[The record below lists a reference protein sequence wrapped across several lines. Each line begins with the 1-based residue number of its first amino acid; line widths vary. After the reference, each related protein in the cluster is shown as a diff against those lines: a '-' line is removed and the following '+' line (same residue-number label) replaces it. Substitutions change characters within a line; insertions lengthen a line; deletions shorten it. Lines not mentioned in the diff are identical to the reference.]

1 MLAPRLKFSTVLV
14 IVVTCSVITY
24 FTANFLRSNA
34 FGKKT
39 ELDSTEGPTS
49 CEYNIDRL
57 DGYQLIK
64 PIVYAELN
72 CESAKY
78 ESLKEKLTAIIDK
91 YKVSKKLTSASVYLR
106 VFGQGNWMSIN
117 SSEAYYPGSLLKV
130 VGLFTYLKISE
141 SQPGLLDKKLS
152 FDSQGEF
159 IPDQTYNSKH
169 IEQGK
174 KYTIRQLLKY
184 MISYSDNNAT
194 FLLQDGANMKS
205 FDKVFTDLKIQGP
218 VEGNRDFKMTAKDY
232 SMFLIVLYN
241 ATYLN
246 RENSEFALELLKES
260 DFNLGIVSGVPKN
273 TLVVHKFG
281 EMWDSTG
288 KQLHESGLIYTNN
301 TTYLLTVMTKGQ
313 NSETL
318 PSVISGISREVYD
331 YLEASDLQ
339 KN

>member
-1 MLAPRLKFSTVLV
+1 MLAPRIKFSTALI
-14 IVVTCSVITY
+14 IVVCCSVITY
-24 FTANFLRSNA
+24 FTTYYLRSKA
-34 FGKKT
+34 FGLKT
-39 ELDSTEGPTS
+39 EKEATQVSSS
-49 CEYNIDRL
+49 CDYNIDRL

-64 PIVYAELN
+64 PIVYAEVN
-72 CESAKY
+72 CESVKY
-78 ESLKEKLTAIIDK
+78 QNLKEKLTGLIDN
-91 YKVSKKLTSASVYLR
+91 YKVSKKLISASVYLR

-117 SSEAYYPGSLLKV
+117 SSEVYYPGSLLKV
-130 VGLFTYLKISE
+130 VGLFTYLKMSE

-169 IEQGK
+169 IEKGK

-194 FLLQDGANMKS
+194 FLLQDGANMKA
-205 FDKVFTDLKIQGP
+205 FDKVFTDLKIPGP

-260 DFNLGIVSGVPKN
+260 DFNLGIVGGVPKN

-313 NSETL
+313 NSEML

-331 YLEASDLQ
+331 YLKAPGVA